1 MAKGNRTPRTE
12 KQLEAS
18 RLPFGGGRPKGSG
31 SGAAT
36 KTMSFAVPLE
46 LATLLEGVQGSK
58 SGAVAEALRMY
69 FRLETKTAKKR
80 FKLIEKQ
87 NDLIE

>member
-12 KQLEAS
+12 KQLVAS
-18 RLPFGGGRPKGSG
+18 KLPKGGGRPKGTG
-31 SGAAT
+31 AGAAT
-36 KTMSFAVPLE
+36 KTMAFAIPLE

-69 FRLETKTAKKR
+69 FRLETKAAKKR
-80 FKLIEKQ
+80 FQLLEKQ
-87 NDLIE
+87 NDTID